1 MFSYL
6 CLVICVVI
14 YVLTSFKFIFVCN
27 FSFFTSFI
35 YYLWVSLWNPQ
46 TLLISIWIYCY
57 LADWLRRCFSV
68 KLLMNRVC
76 QWILL
81 LSAKTVDIHCHHIK
95 WFLLLDNINLIYY
108 LKTSVLNLWLSDRDM
123 ATNTN
128 ILYRML

>member
-14 YVLTSFKFIFVCN
+14 YVLTSFKFIFSVIFLSLLLA
-27 FSFFTSFI
+27 FST
-35 YYLWVSLWNPQ
+35 WVSLWNPQ